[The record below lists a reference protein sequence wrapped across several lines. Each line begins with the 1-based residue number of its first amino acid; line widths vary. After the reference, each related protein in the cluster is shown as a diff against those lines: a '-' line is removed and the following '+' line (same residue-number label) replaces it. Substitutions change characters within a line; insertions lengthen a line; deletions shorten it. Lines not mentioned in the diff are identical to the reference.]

1 MNLIQKNASITSF
14 KKFTQPGFF
23 SSKLSKN
30 NGKKMR
36 PPRATTWIW
45 NLHADAHDFQ
55 CHTDKKGKPI
65 KLEEISKKIFSAHF
79 GQLAIIFLW
88 LSGMF
93 FHGARFSNY
102 PAWLKRPTL
111 VTPSSHIV
119 WPIIGQEILNEDVG
133 GGFADI
139 QITSGWFGL
148 WRACGIINETELYAI
163 AFGSLIVSCIMVF
176 AGWFHY
182 HKAAPRLEWF
192 QNTESMLN
200 HHLAGLL
207 GLGCLSW
214 TGHQIHISLPINKLL
229 DAGIAPQDV
238 PLPHEFL
245 FNQELMV

>member
-55 CHTDKKGKPI
+55 CHTDTKGKPI

-88 LSGMF
+88 LSVMF

-102 PAWLKRPTL
+102 SAWLKRPTL

-133 GGFADI
+133 GGFAGI

-176 AGWFHY
+176 AG
-182 HKAAPRLEWF
+182 
-192 QNTESMLN
+192 
-200 HHLAGLL
+200 
-207 GLGCLSW
+207 
-214 TGHQIHISLPINKLL
+214 
-229 DAGIAPQDV
+229 
-238 PLPHEFL
+238 
-245 FNQELMV
+245 